1 MFVINMLSMF
11 NSQFSKCA
19 LGLISISLAQPVQ
32 ADQVYEQI
40 PEISASTT
48 LEKLDS
54 GDKAP
59 VKEIDFAAGIQ
70 PEWIWG
76 PKDKQNYSLEYSLTL
91 NQDPKQALAARV
103 MASCD
108 NEMELKI
115 NGQMVFSS
123 TEWQSPENKDV
134 KNFLQKGENKIQARV
149 KNHGGVAAFLFKLV
163 LIDSK
168 GETQEIVSNGLWNVF
183 SADGTSLSDKPT
195 IKGKLGDGPWGN
207 IFSQAQDDSFVPR
220 DTFLLKPGYQVE
232 KLFTVP
238 KAELGS
244 WVSIAFDPQGR
255 MLASDQGD
263 KGICR
268 ITPAPPGSDE
278 PTRVERLNLPISSA
292 QGMLCAFDALYLSI
306 NGGPG
311 SGLYRARDTTGDDQY
326 DELTKLKDFRGGGEH
341 GPHALRLSPDG
352 KSIFVI
358 CGNHTDPPFSV
369 EQISEEEYSSRVPI
383 NWSEDLLLP
392 RQWDANGHAR
402 GKLAP
407 GGWIAKTDPEGNTW
421 EIYSSGYRNPYDMDF
436 NTDGELFAYDA
447 DMEWDLGSPWYRP
460 TRVSHATSG
469 SEFGWRSGTGK
480 WPAYYPDSLPALVNI
495 GPGSPVG
502 VCFGTGTNFPERDQN
517 ALFICDWTFGTM
529 YAIHIQPHGAS
540 YTATKEEFLS
550 RTPLPLT
557 DNAVGPDGAMYF
569 TVGGRGTQSELYR
582 VRYIGKEKEHRGI
595 AKESQADQK
604 LKSIRHHLE
613 TFHASESEMSE
624 SEIMNA
630 VNYLQH
636 EDRFLRYAARIALEH
651 QPVEKW
657 SQAVLDGDLKSTG
670 IINGVVGLARQGDAG
685 IQTQLIE
692 ALDSLHFGELST
704 TDQLEL
710 LRAWQLVF
718 TRLGPPSEEW
728 EQKLAAKYDPYFP
741 VNRIQNS
748 NDDRLNDPWDISA
761 DDALNRELATL
772 LVYWN
777 SPNIA
782 AKIVKELQSE
792 SSTLSDQDQL
802 NQLIA
807 RNKGYGRAVESM
819 LERQPD
825 LQQIHYAFVLRNLK
839 QGWTLEE
846 RKNYFSWFE
855 KASKWSGGN
864 SFQKFLQNIETEAF
878 ENASEKERLA
888 IEASGARK
896 PYQVPELPKPVGPGK
911 DRSTS
916 DILELAETGLKSK
929 RDYEN
934 GKKMFAATRCIVCHR
949 FDGDGGATGPDL
961 TQLAGRFNLKDLTEA
976 IVEPSKVISDQYRAM
991 QVVTIDGKVYTGRV
1005 LSESQDQ
1012 FTLLLDPEDATKFID
1027 IARDDVDAMVAA
1039 KTSLM
1044 PNDLL
1049 KSLNDEEVLDLLAY
1063 LLSRGNPNDPIF
1075 RGR

>member
-1 MFVINMLSMF
+1 MLNKNLLSAVNCLVTKWTMRLLCVALT
-11 NSQFSKCA
+11 SQ
-19 LGLISISLAQPVQ
+19 VQ
-32 ADQVYEQI
+32 ADGIYEQL

-48 LEKLDS
+48 LEELNQGVES
-54 GDKAP
+54 P
-59 VKEIDFAAGIQ
+59 VKELDFAAGIQ

-76 PKDKQNYSLEYSLTL
+76 PEDKSDYILEYNFSLS
-91 NQDPKQALAARV
+91 QDPKQALTARV

-108 NEMELKI
+108 NEMSLKI
-115 NGQMVFSS
+115 NDQSIFSS
-123 TEWQSPENKDV
+123 TEWQSPENKDI

-149 KNHGGVAAFLFKLV
+149 KNHGGIAAFLFKLV

-168 GETQEIVSNGLWNVF
+168 GETREVVSNDQWKVL
-183 SADGTSLSDKPT
+183 SSDGTSLSDKPA

-207 IFSQAQDDSFVPR
+207 IFSQTQDDSFVPR

-232 KLFTVP
+232 KLFSVP
-238 KAELGS
+238 KEELGS
-244 WVSIAFDPQGR
+244 WVAIAFDPKGR
-255 MLASDQGD
+255 LLASDQGD

-341 GPHALRLSPDG
+341 GPHALRLSPDE
-352 KSIFVI
+352 KSIYVI

-369 EQISEEEYSSRVPI
+369 DQISEEEYSSRVPI

-407 GGWIAKTDPEGNTW
+407 GGWIAKTDPEGNSW

-460 TRVSHATSG
+460 TRVSHSTSG

-480 WPAYYPDSLPALVNI
+480 WPAYYPDSLPELVNI

-502 VCFGTGTNFPERDQN
+502 VCFGTGTNFPERDQK

-529 YAIHIQPHGAS
+529 YAIHMQPHGAS

-550 RTPLPLT
+550 RSPLPLT

-582 VRYIGKEKEHRGI
+582 VRYIGKENEHRGI
-595 AKESQADQK
+595 AKESQFDKK
-604 LKSIRHHLE
+604 LSMIRQHLE
-613 TFHASESEMSE
+613 TFHASDNEMSE
-624 SEIMNA
+624 SEMMKA

-636 EDRFLRYAARIALEH
+636 EDRFIRYAARIALEH

-657 SQAVLDGDLKSTG
+657 ASAILNGDLKSTG
-670 IINGVVGLARQGDAG
+670 VINGVVGLARQGDAG
-685 IQTQLIE
+685 IQIQLID
-692 ALDSLHFGELST
+692 ALDSLPFGELST
-704 TDQLEL
+704 SDQLEL

-718 TRLGPPSEEW
+718 ARLGPPSEEM

-741 VNRIQNS
+741 VRLTQVSKENS
-748 NDDRLNDPWDISA
+748 SKDPWDINA
-761 DDALNRELATL
+761 VDALNRELATL
-772 LVYWN
+772 LVYWK
-777 SPNIA
+777 SQHIA
-782 AKIVKELQSE
+782 AKIVSELQKENSV
-792 SSTLSDQDQL
+792 LSDQDQL

-846 RKNYFSWFE
+846 RKTYFSWFE

-911 DRSTS
+911 DRNLS
-916 DILELAETGLKSK
+916 DILTLAENGLKSQ
-929 RDYEN
+929 RNFEN
-934 GKKMFAATRCIVCHR
+934 GKKMFAATRCIICHR

-991 QVVTIDGKVYTGRV
+991 QVVTFEGKVYTGRV
-1005 LSESQDQ
+1005 LSESEDQ

-1027 IARDDVDAMVAA
+1027 IAREDVDEMVAA

-1044 PNDLL
+1044 PKDLL

-1075 RGR
+1075 RRR